1 MKKQD
6 DAPMQTGSGLFR
18 GSEPIDEVT
27 HRRAAGG
34 DDRKDAGDSDN
45 SDKDKGDDDSTDSD
59 SGDTDGIDGGDDDD
73 ASDSDGR
80 D

>member
-1 MKKQD
+1 LKKQD
-6 DAPMQTGSGLFR
+6 DAGIETGSGLFR

-27 HRRAAGG
+27 HRRAAPGHKK
-34 DDRKDAGDSDN
+34 DRGGDSDK
-45 SDKDKGDDDSTDSD
+45 SDSDKGDDDSTDSD
-59 SGDTDGIDGGDDDD
+59 SGDTDGIDSGDDDD